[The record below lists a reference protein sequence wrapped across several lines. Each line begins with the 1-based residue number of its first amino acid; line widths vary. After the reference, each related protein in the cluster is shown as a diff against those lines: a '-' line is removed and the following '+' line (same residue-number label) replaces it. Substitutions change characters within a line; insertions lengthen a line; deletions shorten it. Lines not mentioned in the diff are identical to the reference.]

1 MLEKEVFLKKN
12 NIIFFLIVI
21 CTFIMCVPSFS
32 EENKKQ
38 VKIKLEK
45 YLLNSSEISSDFMQ
59 INENQIQEGRFYIKR
74 NRMRIEYLAP
84 SKIVFVIKENKAM
97 YFNVDLNE
105 VQYFNPNKTVAEFF
119 FNLFYKKNFLD
130 DAEIVLG
137 KDFFSLKKN
146 ITIQDEDNLIK
157 VFFEKSPLKLRKIEL
172 TNSQGTVSFGIT
184 NINYNPDLNDKL
196 FSLANPL
203 LG

>member
-12 NIIFFLIVI
+12 NIIFFLIFV
-21 CTFIMCVPSFS
+21 CTFIVCSPAFS

-45 YLLNSSEISSDFMQ
+45 YLLNLSEISSDFMQ

-74 NRMRIEYLAP
+74 NRMRIEYLTP

-157 VFFEKSPLKLRKIEL
+157 VFFEKSPLKLRKIDL
-172 TNSQGTVSFGIT
+172 TSSQGTVSFGIT
-184 NINYNPDLNDKL
+184 NINYNPDLNDRL

>member
-12 NIIFFLIVI
+12 NIIFFLIFT
-21 CTFIMCVPSFS
+21 CTFIVCSPAFS

-45 YLLNSSEISSDFMQ
+45 YLLNLSEISSDFMQ

-74 NRMRIEYLAP
+74 NRMRIEYLTP
-84 SKIVFVIKENKAM
+84 SKIVFVIKKNKAM
-97 YFNVDLNE
+97 YFNIDLNE

-157 VFFEKSPLKLRKIEL
+157 VFFEKSPLKLRKIDL
-172 TNSQGTVSFGIT
+172 TSSQGTVSFGIT

>member
-1 MLEKEVFLKKN
+1 MFLKKN
-12 NIIFFLIVI
+12 NIIFNLIVF
-21 CTFIMCVPSFS
+21 CTFILCAPTFS

-45 YLLNSSEISSDFMQ
+45 YLLNSSEISSDFIQ
-59 INENQIQEGRFYIKR
+59 INENQIHEGRFYLKR
-74 NRMRIEYLAP
+74 NRLRIEYLTP
-84 SKIVFVIKENKAM
+84 SKIIFVIKKNKAM
-97 YFNVDLNE
+97 YFNVDLSE
-105 VQYFNPNKTVAEFF
+105 VQYFNPNKTIAEFF

-130 DAEIVLG
+130 DAELILD
-137 KDFFSLKKN
+137 KDFFSLKKI
-146 ITIQDEDNLIK
+146 ITIQDEHNLIK

-172 TNSQGTVSFGIT
+172 TNSQGNISFGIS
-184 NINYNPDLNDKL
+184 NINYNPNLNDKL

>member
-1 MLEKEVFLKKN
+1 MLGKEVFLKKN
-12 NIIFFLIVI
+12 KINFFLIVI
-21 CTFIMCVPSFS
+21 CTFIVCSQAFS

-38 VKIKLEK
+38 VKVKLEK
-45 YLLNSSEISSDFMQ
+45 YLLNLSEISSDFMQ

-74 NRMRIEYLAP
+74 NRMRIEYLTP

-97 YFNVDLNE
+97 YFNVDLSE

-137 KDFFSLKKN
+137 KDFFGLKKN

-157 VFFEKSPLKLRKIEL
+157 VFFEKSPLKLRKIDL
-172 TNSQGTVSFGIT
+172 TSSQGTVSFGIT
-184 NINYNPDLNDKL
+184 NINYNPDLNDRL

>member
-12 NIIFFLIVI
+12 NIIFFLIFT
-21 CTFIMCVPSFS
+21 CTFIMCSPVFS

-45 YLLNSSEISSDFMQ
+45 YLLNLSEISSDFMQ

-74 NRMRIEYLAP
+74 NRMRIEYLTP

-157 VFFEKSPLKLRKIEL
+157 VFFEKSPLKLRKIDL
-172 TNSQGTVSFGIT
+172 TSSQGTVSFGIT

>member
-1 MLEKEVFLKKN
+1 MFLKKN

-32 EENKKQ
+32 EENKNQ

-74 NRMRIEYLAP
+74 NRMRIEYLTP

-105 VQYFNPNKTVAEFF
+105 VQYFNPDKTVAEFF

-130 DAEIVLG
+130 DAEIVLD
-137 KDFFSLKKN
+137 KDIYGLKKN